1 MLWFVAKLFQKLL
14 LPLLWLLCYYFSCV
28 LLVLL
33 LLLLLLFIFPNDFF
47 LQRWEFKH
55 PQPFLRTREFLWQE
69 GHSAFATYDEAVE
82 EVRKTFISTP
92 FFKQNYSH
100 LLYSCQSEVS
110 ANSLPQ
116 PTLGFS
122 GRPLG
127 DQGEV
132 VMTLRSEVLSS
143 NIAWLLCFIYLII
156 F

>member
-1 MLWFVAKLFQKLL
+1 MLWFVGKLSRSYYFFFSGS
-14 LPLLWLLCYYFSCV
+14 YFSCV

-33 LLLLLLFIFPNDFF
+33 LLLLLLLFTFPNDLF

-100 LLYSCQSEVS
+100 LLCSCQSEVS

-116 PTLGFS
+116 PPLGFP

-132 VMTLRSEVLSS
+132 VMTLRSDVLSS
-143 NIAWLLCFIYLII
+143 NIAQLLSFIYFII